1 MDEGYYTVTT
11 SKHLHYFAI
20 ESNLGSSKR
29 KLVKV
34 AIAQYFLLKKKN
46 FIIEST
52 KKQIKRKVT
61 DERAKQAIAKAS

>member
-52 KKQIKRKVT
+52 KK
-61 DERAKQAIAKAS
+61 